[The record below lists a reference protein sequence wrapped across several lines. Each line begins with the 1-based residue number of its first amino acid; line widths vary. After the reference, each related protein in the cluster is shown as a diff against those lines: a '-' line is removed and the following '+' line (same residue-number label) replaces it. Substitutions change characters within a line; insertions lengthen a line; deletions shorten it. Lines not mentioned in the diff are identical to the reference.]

1 VKAAALIVALL
12 ILAPVLVLAGLGIY
26 SRRVGPRASG
36 VIGGRLAPCPASPNC
51 VASSEGA
58 GGGQAMEPLHYQGGM
73 AEGKR
78 RLLAVLSE
86 MPGAVVVAD
95 DGPYLR
101 AEFRSRA
108 FGFVDD
114 VEFLFDD
121 AAKRIDFRSASR
133 VGYSDLGANRARMTE
148 IARRFAA
155 LSGLR

>member
-1 VKAAALIVALL
+1 MKAAALVIALL
-12 ILAPVLVLAGLGIY
+12 IVAPVLLLAGLGLY

-51 VASSEGA
+51 VASSEDA
-58 GGGQAMEPLHYQGGM
+58 GGGRAMEPLRYQGGM

-78 RLLAVLSE
+78 RLLAVLGG
-86 MPGAVVVAD
+86 MPGAAVVAD
-95 DGPYLR
+95 DGAYLR

-114 VEFLFDD
+114 VEFLIDDD
-121 AAKRIDFRSASR
+121 AGRIDFRSASR
-133 VGYSDLGANRARMTE
+133 VGYSDFGANRARMTE

-155 LSGLR
+155 GG